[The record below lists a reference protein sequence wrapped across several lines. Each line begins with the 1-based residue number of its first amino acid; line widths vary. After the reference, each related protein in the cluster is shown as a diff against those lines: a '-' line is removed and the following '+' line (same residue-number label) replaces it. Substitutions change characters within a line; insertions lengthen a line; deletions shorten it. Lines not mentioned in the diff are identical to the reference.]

1 VIAKQHASACDS
13 LCIVSSTKST
23 IPFDEL
29 EDGQTTVLKVEGV
42 DVLLCRVADRY
53 YAISNRCS
61 HANQP
66 LTEGKLRGFAISC
79 PLHGARFDVRD
90 GKCMGGPAIRSIE
103 TFRVLQNGD
112 EIIVSTSPD

>member
-1 VIAKQHASACDS
+1 MRVPVIAFRN
-13 LCIVSSTKST
+13 VSSTKST
-23 IPFDEL
+23 ISVDKL
-29 EDGQTTVLKVEGV
+29 EDGQTAVLKVEGV

-79 PLHGARFDVRD
+79 PSHGARFDVRD
-90 GKCMGGPAIRSIE
+90 GKCMGGPAIRSIQ
-103 TFRVLQNGD
+103 TFRVIQQGG
-112 EIIVSTSPD
+112 EIIVSTSQS